1 MAGPAADGGPARGLQ
16 RAGRSGQRGVTFVE
30 MVATATILMILASA
44 IMPVARIAK
53 RRQQEIELRRQLRII
68 RTAIDS
74 YKLAVDTGF
83 IGGTDVE
90 LGSEGYP
97 PDLETLVE
105 GVNQV
110 GRIDHKL
117 KFLRRIPMDPMT
129 RSTEWGLRC
138 YQDDP
143 DSTSWCRKN
152 VWDVYTK
159 YEGKALDGTEYKDW

>member
-1 MAGPAADGGPARGLQ
+1 MIDVHTRRRRQAGFTLAEL
-16 RAGRSGQRGVTFVE
+16 V
-30 MVATATILMILASA
+30 MVAALIALLATIVL
-44 IMPVARIAK
+44 PVAKFTVK
-53 RRQQEIELRRQLRII
+53 RRKEAELHLALRQM
-68 RTAIDS
+68 RTAIDD
-74 YKLAVDTGF
+74 YKRLSDQGM
-83 IGGTDVE
+83 IPIK

-105 GVNQV
+105 GVQLV
-110 GRIDHKL
+110 GQDIKR

-129 RSTEWGLRC
+129 HSTDWGLRC
-138 YQDDP
+138 YEDDP